1 MKKITPTIS
10 SGVAGPMG
18 VLHLPRL
25 WQKASLS
32 AAGKLHDDY
41 AAAGRGFDQMLLD
54 ALGVDRG
61 ELLEFITSS
70 KPTYPQLETWV
81 RERCGGAVDAQAV
94 GVFNAAIVGHEHSP
108 AVREEIL
115 ADAGVEDFGVI
126 CDALS
131 LNDLDDFSAFYR
143 EEIAGR

>member
-1 MKKITPTIS
+1 MKKIAPTIS

-54 ALGVDRG
+54 AFGIDRG
-61 ELLEFITSS
+61 GFLDFVSGS

-81 RERCGGAVDAQAV
+81 RERCGGDVDAGAVDAV
-94 GVFNAAIVGHEHSP
+94 NKAIIGHDHTSE
-108 AVREEIL
+108 VRREIL
-115 ADAGVEDFGVI
+115 DDAGVEDCGVI
-126 CDALS
+126 RDALS
-131 LNDLDDFSAFYR
+131 LNDLDDLAAFYR
-143 EEIAGR
+143 EEIAGQ